1 MRALFVTLLLSI
13 LTWAAAPLAQH
24 IVAPGG
30 GAAFADSGSSDDDND
45 NDDKDD
51 DDNDDDDDDNSGH
64 GGSGHGGSGHGG
76 PGHGGGGA
84 GGKVSGNGG
93 SQIDPAFGRDGITVE
108 FSDGRVERIRS
119 GQFETLDPR
128 GRVVASGDARRS
140 DRDRL
145 EALGTAA
152 RRRSGTQGV
161 HVVVEVGDGGTAVEV
176 TDYRGWREIVADS
189 TYVVKDPNG
198 RTVARR
204 PVTAADIARIR
215 ELLRID

>member
-24 IVAPGG
+24 IVASGA
-30 GAAFADSGSSDDDND
+30 GAAFADSGSSDDDDD
-45 NDDKDD
+45 NDDK
-51 DDNDDDDDDNSGH
+51 DDDDDDNSGH
-64 GGSGHGGSGHGG
+64 GGSGHGGPGQGGSGHGG
-76 PGHGGGGA
+76 AGA
-84 GGKVSGNGG
+84 GGTGSGNGG

-108 FSDGRVERIRS
+108 YSDGHVERIRS
-119 GQFETLDPR
+119 GRFETLDPR

-152 RRRSGTQGV
+152 SRRGGTKGV

-176 TDYRGWREIVADS
+176 TDYRGWREIVAGGA
-189 TYVVKDPNG
+189 YVVKDPNG

-215 ELLRID
+215 DLLRLD